1 MSMPTP
7 RRANVSRISC
17 RASQQ
22 WLRFICRQQLDHCEA
37 LDLVMSARAM
47 STFNLVVT
55 IYTTSSAPFPEA
67 QEIHGVWNS
76 WWGTNSNQADKIVLP
91 VGSPY
96 GNAILPSLDSC
107 RQFLFRFYP
116 HKPHQDNQSS
126 LHLSQCFL
134 LLLVNTPP

>member
-76 WWGTNSNQADKIVLP
+76 WWALGHELKSGWQNCPACWQSLWECYTPQPWQLP
-91 VGSPY
+91 AVPFS
-96 GNAILPSLDSC
+96 ILPTQTSS
-107 RQFLFRFYP
+107 RQSVLFA
-116 HKPHQDNQSS
+116 S
-126 LHLSQCFL
+126 
-134 LLLVNTPP
+134 